1 MQIRRVVTGHDQQGK
16 AIVQHDELC
25 TNVIS
30 RRAHHQSCVI
40 WSTSQFPIDNQDS
53 INPLLRDVS
62 ALEKT
67 DTVFRIVQYDPGVA
81 PRNHRTETIDYAIVM
96 SGSIQMDLDGT
107 IVDLKQ
113 GDVIVQRGTIHNW
126 INNGTTPCII
136 AFILIAA
143 KPVDLNHKTL
153 HAHG

>member
-30 RRAHHQSCVI
+30 RRDHHQSCVI

-53 INPLLRDVS
+53 TNPLLRDVS

-67 DTVFRIVQYDPGVA
+67 DTVFVLFSMTQVLLHEITGQ
-81 PRNHRTETIDYAIVM
+81 
-96 SGSIQMDLDGT
+96 
-107 IVDLKQ
+107 KQ
-113 GDVIVQRGTIHNW
+113 STMQ
-126 INNGTTPCII
+126 
-136 AFILIAA
+136 
-143 KPVDLNHKTL
+143 
-153 HAHG
+153 